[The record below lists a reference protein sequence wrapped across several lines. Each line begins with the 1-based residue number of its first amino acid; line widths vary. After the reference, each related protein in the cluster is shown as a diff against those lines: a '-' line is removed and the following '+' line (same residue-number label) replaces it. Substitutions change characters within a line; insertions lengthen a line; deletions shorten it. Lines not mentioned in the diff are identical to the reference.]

1 VMGDALARDIA
12 GCAGSRRGEVVTNEG
27 LTGARPRWRH
37 IDMSD
42 NGQRT
47 GRHDAAL
54 RYSGSLRCRPAVGG
68 ATDPGPADWR
78 FDILQAGAGIVV
90 TQVAGEIDL
99 RTVGILR
106 RRLFELTDAG
116 FARIIID
123 FENVRFCDAAGLGA
137 LVAAQN
143 RLRGLGD
150 GGDCGDGGDGDQGV
164 GADAGNAGPAG
175 AISLARVRPAQ
186 RRLLHV
192 AGLDRAFVL
201 YDSVPDAVRAQ
212 RDPSTAALG

>member
-1 VMGDALARDIA
+1 MND
-12 GCAGSRRGEVVTNEG
+12 E
-27 LTGARPRWRH
+27 LTGAGPRWRH

-42 NGQRT
+42 DGQRT
-47 GRHDAAL
+47 GRHEGAL
-54 RYSGSLRCRPAVGG
+54 RYAGSLRCRPMVG
-68 ATDPGPADWR
+68 AAADPGPEDWR

-90 TQVAGEIDL
+90 TEVAGEIDL

-106 RRLFELTDAG
+106 KRLLELTDAG
-116 FARIIID
+116 FERIIID

-143 RLRGLGD
+143 RLRGLGAAK
-150 GGDCGDGGDGDQGV
+150 G
-164 GADAGNAGPAG
+164 GPAG

-186 RRLLHV
+186 RRLLQV
-192 AGLDRAFVL
+192 AGLDKAFVL

-212 RDPSTAALG
+212 RDRTTAALG

>member
-1 VMGDALARDIA
+1 
-12 GCAGSRRGEVVTNEG
+12 
-27 LTGARPRWRH
+27 
-37 IDMSD
+37 MSD
-42 NGQRT
+42 DGQRT
-47 GRHDAAL
+47 GRQDAVL
-54 RYSGSLRCRPAVGG
+54 RYAGSLRCRPAPG

-90 TQVAGEIDL
+90 TEVAGEIDL

-106 RRLFELTDAG
+106 KRLFELTDAG

-123 FENVRFCDAAGLGA
+123 FEDVQFCDAAGLGA

-143 RLRGLGD
+143 RLRALGD
-150 GGDCGDGGDGDQGV
+150 GRSRGAAAQSGQHGQSAQSGQSGQAAEGGQH
-164 GADAGNAGPAG
+164 AQAAEAGQAG

-192 AGLDRAFVL
+192 AGLGTAFAL
-201 YDSVPDAVRAQ
+201 YDSVPEAVRAQ
-212 RDPSTAALG
+212 RDPTTAPLS